1 MCNGALEI
9 GQTVL
14 RSSLPIFGF
23 EYGPESNERCVEQYQ
38 HPQGVVRARVIH
50 SQRLYLVQE
59 ECM

>member
-23 EYGPESNERCVEQYQ
+23 EYGPESIERCVEQYQ
-38 HPQGVVRARVIH
+38 HPQGVVRARV
-50 SQRLYLVQE
+50 
-59 ECM
+59 